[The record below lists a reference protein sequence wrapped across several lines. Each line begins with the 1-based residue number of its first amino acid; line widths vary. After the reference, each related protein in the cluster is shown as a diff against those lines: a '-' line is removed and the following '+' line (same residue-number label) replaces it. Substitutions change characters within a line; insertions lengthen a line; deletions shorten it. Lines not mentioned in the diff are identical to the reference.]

1 MQLEA
6 EAFFSKEAMHMQVK
20 PWEDSPLLVLQD
32 PLEAGLEIHL
42 EVHAQV
48 GLLEHRVFQEEDMV
62 VVVEAGIQVGAVE
75 DTAEDRAHPIQTD
88 AAVEAAGHMTQETQ
102 LEHLLPPNTQRGTP
116 LCSGLPPARLP
127 LD

>member
-1 MQLEA
+1 
-6 EAFFSKEAMHMQVK
+6 MQVK

-32 PLEAGLEIHL
+32 PLEARLEYLL
-42 EVHAQV
+42 EEHAQV
-48 GLLEHRVFQEEDMV
+48 GLLEQWLFQEEDMV

-75 DTAEDRAHPIQTD
+75 DTAEDRAHPLPTD